1 MLAFE
6 NRIRVRYA
14 ETDRMG
20 YVYYGNYAT
29 YFEVCRVEMLRS
41 LGIDY
46 KQMEDEG
53 IFLPVL
59 EFTIKYLKPAYYD
72 DELLINTTVK
82 ELPVTR
88 IYFDHETFNQQNVLL
103 NIAKV
108 TLVFV
113 GKESGK
119 PLAAP
124 EYVLEKMR
132 GGV

>member
-1 MLAFE
+1 MLSFE
-6 NRIRVRYA
+6 NKIRVRYA

-53 IFLPVL
+53 VFLPVL

-72 DELLINTTVK
+72 DELLIKTTVK

-113 GKESGK
+113 SKETGK

-124 EYVLEKMR
+124 KYVLKKMKFD
-132 GGV
+132 V